1 MPASS
6 QGALTTYHHKRN
18 FAATPEP
25 RGKIAKSAGRSFVI
39 QKHDATR
46 LHFDFRLE
54 LDGVLKSWAVTR
66 GPSLDPS
73 QKRLA
78 VRVEDHPLDYGGFE
92 GTIPEGQYGGGT
104 VMLWDKGSWEPEG
117 DPHQGLRRGKLSFI
131 LNGKRLK
138 GGFTLVRMRK
148 GSGGKSARENWL
160 LIKQRDDEADE
171 ETDPVETWQKSVETR
186 RSMAGIAKG
195 EKQASKRR
203 GKSAAPSLP
212 SFIAPQLAFLKDRP
226 PEGSNWIHEIK
237 YDGYR
242 VLAAIAG
249 NEVRL
254 YTRSG
259 QDWTQKF
266 KPLARAFAGL
276 CIQAL
281 IDGEVVVFA
290 KEGRTSFSAL
300 QNALSNHHDSDLRY
314 VAFDLLILDG
324 EDLRKKPLM
333 ERKKK
338 LKQLLAK
345 AAAPLA
351 YGDHIT
357 GDSDK
362 VLAEACKLGIEGLVS
377 KDRNSPYV
385 SRRALTWIKSKCLGR
400 SEFVIGGF
408 RPSDKQGRSFASL
421 LIGEFGKHGLLYRGR
436 VGTGYNDAI
445 LRSLGARLKA
455 RLVDK
460 SPFTEVPPSIR
471 SRARWVKP
479 DLVAEIA
486 FTERTRDGILRHPV
500 FLGLREDKRA
510 RDVTGEDRKGPAA

>member
-1 MPASS
+1 MPTG

-117 DPHQGLRRGKLSFI
+117 DPHEGLKKGKLSFT
-131 LNGKRLK
+131 LKGKRLK

-160 LIKQRDDEADE
+160 LIKQRDGEADE
-171 ETDPVETWQKSVETR
+171 KTDPVETWQKSVKTR

-195 EKQASKRR
+195 EKHASKWPN
-203 GKSAAPSLP
+203 KSAASSLP
-212 SFIAPQLAFLKDRP
+212 PFIAPQLAFLKDRP
-226 PEGSNWIHEIK
+226 PEGPNWIHEIK

-266 KPLARAFAGL
+266 KPLAQAFAELG
-276 CIQAL
+276 IQAL
-281 IDGEVVVFA
+281 IDGEVVVFE
-290 KEGRTSFSAL
+290 KKGRTSFSAL

-324 EDLRKKPLM
+324 EDLRKSPLM

-345 AAAPLA
+345 ATAPLS

-362 VLAEACKLGIEGLVS
+362 VLAEACRLGIEGLVS
-377 KDRNSPYV
+377 KDTNSTYV

-408 RPSDKQGRSFASL
+408 RPSDKHGRSFASL

-436 VGTGYNDAI
+436 VGTGYNDAV
-445 LRSLGARLKA
+445 LHSLGAKLKA
-455 RLVDK
+455 RLIDK
-460 SPFTEVPPSIR
+460 PPFNDVPRSIR
-471 SRARWVKP
+471 NRARWVKP

>member
-1 MPASS
+1 MPALS
-6 QGALTTYHHKRN
+6 QGALTSYHHKRN

-25 RGKIAKSAGRSFVI
+25 RGKVAKSAGRSFVI

-66 GPSLDPS
+66 GPSLDPN

-92 GTIPEGQYGGGT
+92 GTIPKGQYGGGT
-104 VMLWDKGSWEPEG
+104 VMLWDKGTWEPEG
-117 DPHQGLRRGKLSFI
+117 DPHEGLRKGKLSFT
-131 LNGKRLK
+131 LKGKRLK
-138 GGFTLVRMRK
+138 GGFALVRMRRT
-148 GSGGKSARENWL
+148 SGGKSARENWL

-171 ETDPVETWQKSVETR
+171 KTDPVAAWQKSVKTR

-195 EKQASKRR
+195 EKHASERTE
-203 GKSAAPSLP
+203 KSKTPSLP
-212 SFIAPQLAFLKDRP
+212 PFIAPQLAFLKDHP
-226 PEGSNWIHEIK
+226 PEGPDWIHEIK

-242 VLAAIAG
+242 ILAAMAG
-249 NEVRL
+249 SEARL
-254 YTRSG
+254 YTRTG
-259 QDWTQKF
+259 KDWTQKF
-266 KPLARAFAGL
+266 KPLAQAFARLGT
-276 CIQAL
+276 QAL

-300 QNALSNHHDSDLRY
+300 QNTLSTHHDGDLRY

-324 EDLRKKPLM
+324 EDLRRKPLS
-333 ERKKK
+333 ERKRK

-345 AAAPLA
+345 ATAPLS

-357 GDSDK
+357 GASDK
-362 VLAEACKLGIEGLVS
+362 VLAEACRLGIEGLVS
-377 KDRNSPYV
+377 KDKNSTYV

-408 RPSDKQGRSFASL
+408 RPSDKKGRSFASL
-421 LIGEFGKHGLLYRGR
+421 LIGEFGKDGLQYSGR
-436 VGTGYNDAI
+436 VGTGYSDEV
-445 LRSLGARLKA
+445 LRSLGAKLKA
-455 RLVDK
+455 RLVEK
-460 SPFTEVPPSIR
+460 PPFKDVPRSIR
-471 SRARWVKP
+471 NRARWVRP

-486 FTERTRDGILRHPV
+486 FTERTQGGVLRHPV

-510 RDVTGEDRKGPAA
+510 RDVTGEDRKGHAA